1 MKLLTDGKNAFPEI
15 LRCMREARESI
26 YINMFIWR
34 NDTIGNQLAE
44 ELLYA
49 AQRGIR
55 VHIVKDRYGVILE
68 RCEENRKSFFHRKTT
83 LTEQF
88 RIAVLSLFYNRDK
101 THKPAETTSDPGTL
115 LQALLTH
122 PNVTIERDAN
132 RYDHSKFYVF
142 DDRILIIGGINVED
156 KENGID
162 YAGRAYQDY
171 MVEIDDPSVIRE
183 FWQQRSDP
191 RSYPSALF
199 EMNIKHPIRYFGIKD
214 RYLSLIRDAKESLT
228 IVMAYISPLPEL
240 EAAIVNAAM
249 RGIDVRILIPANAN
263 FEDDLNKKAV
273 SRLMR
278 KSSGKVKVFL
288 SDKMVHTKLLMNE
301 SLITLGSSNIT
312 RKAFNQLD
320 ELNLFLPRDTSA
332 FTKLLEESV
341 DDIFSAAHALNCS
354 AQLSYHHFRAAL
366 ESLFL

>member
-55 VHIVKDRYGVILE
+55 VQIVKDRYGVILE
-68 RCEENRKSFFHRKTT
+68 RCEENRRTFFHRKTT
-83 LTEQF
+83 LAEHLK
-88 RIAVLSLFYNRDK
+88 IAVLSLFYNRDK
-101 THKPAETTSDPGTL
+101 SHKPAETASDPGTL

-122 PNVTIERDAN
+122 PNVTVECDN

-142 DDRILIIGGINVED
+142 DDRIMIIGGINVED
-156 KENGID
+156 KENGTD

-171 MVEIDDPSVIRE
+171 MVEIDDPSVIRA
-183 FWQQRSDP
+183 FWQQRSNP
-191 RSYPSALF
+191 LSCSSALF
-199 EMNIKHPIRYFGIKD
+199 EMNIKQPVRYFGIKN
-214 RYLSLIRDAKESLT
+214 RYLRLIRDAQESLT
-228 IVMAYISPLPEL
+228 IVMAYISPQPEFE
-240 EAAIVNAAM
+240 EAIADAAM
-249 RGIDVRILIPANAN
+249 RGVDVRILIPAKAN
-263 FEDDLNKKAV
+263 FQDDLNKRAV
-273 SRLMR
+273 SRLMQ

-288 SDKMVHTKLLMNE
+288 SDKMVHTKLMMNE
-301 SLITLGSSNIT
+301 SLITLGSCNIT
-312 RKAFNQLD
+312 RKAFHQLD

-332 FTKLLEESV
+332 FTKSLEESV
-341 DDIFSAAHALNCS
+341 DDLFSAAHALNRS
-354 AQLSYHHFRAAL
+354 AHLSYNHFRAAI
-366 ESLFL
+366 ESLFM

>member
-1 MKLLTDGKNAFPEI
+1 MILLTDGKNAFPEI

-44 ELLYA
+44 ELLNA

-55 VHIVKDRYGVILE
+55 VQIVKDRYGVILE
-68 RCEENRKSFFHRKTT
+68 RCEENRKSFFHRKATFS
-83 LTEQF
+83 EQL
-88 RIAVLSLFYNRDK
+88 RIVVLSLFYNREN

-115 LQALLTH
+115 LQALITH
-122 PNVTIERDAN
+122 PNVTIERDTN

-142 DDRILIIGGINVED
+142 DDRIMIMGGINMED

-171 MVEIDDPSVIRE
+171 MVELDDPSVIRA
-183 FWQQRSDP
+183 FWQQRSNP
-191 RSYPSALF
+191 RTYPSTLF
-199 EMNIKHPIRYFGIKD
+199 EMNIKRPIRYFGIKN
-214 RYLSLIRDAKESLT
+214 RYLRLIRDAQESLT
-228 IVMAYISPLPEL
+228 IVMAYISPLPEF
-240 EAAIVNAAM
+240 EAAIADAAM
-249 RGIDVRILIPANAN
+249 RGVDVRILIPAKAN

-278 KSSGKVKVFL
+278 KSGGIVKVFL
-288 SDKMVHTKLLMNE
+288 SDRMVHTKLLMNE

-312 RKAFNQLD
+312 RKAFRQLD
-320 ELNLFLPRDTSA
+320 ELNLFLPRDTST

-341 DDIFSAAHALNCS
+341 DDLFSDAHALNS
-354 AQLSYHHFRAAL
+354 PAHLSYDHFRAAL